1 MVRGNRGRS
10 RCRSGHRDRSLRGGL
25 GGRDL
30 WNSGGRHLARVFCLD
45 FFLFDK
51 VVTAGKLFYDCA
63 RRNCNEYA
71 RKKKRNREYDTHT
84 EGNTVTV
91 VLGFFMFI

>member
-1 MVRGNRGRS
+1 MEQRRS
-10 RCRSGHRDRSLRGGL
+10 TSCWSFVWL
-25 GGRDL
+25 
-30 WNSGGRHLARVFCLD
+30 

-71 RKKKRNREYDTHT
+71 RKKKRNGEDDTHT
-84 EGNTVTV
+84 EGNTATV
-91 VLGFFMFI
+91 VFGIFYVYMI